1 MLRKMGQ
8 ICDMLTRN
16 KYDENKS
23 PSLRCTDVKVILKM
37 SEKYK
42 KKDSGEGSYTP
53 PTKLIQHVSKT
64 IQGLEVKHSK
74 LTCLNRFCK

>member
-1 MLRKMGQ
+1 MGQ

-23 PSLRCTDVKVILKM
+23 PSLRCTYVKVILKM

-42 KKDSGEGSYTP
+42 KKRLRRGIIYTSNKINTTCLKNNP
-53 PTKLIQHVSKT
+53 RPRSEA
-64 IQGLEVKHSK
+64 LEVDMPQ
-74 LTCLNRFCK
+74 